1 MTVEVLTGMQAPT
14 PSRYSAAM
22 AGAHVNAL
30 RAIGESA
37 AQVKAKKAA
46 EQQQLQASV
55 WMDV

>member
-22 AGAHVNAL
+22 AGAHANAL
-30 RAIGESA
+30 HAIGESA

-46 EQQQLQASV
+46 EQQQ
-55 WMDV
+55 

>member
-14 PSRYSAAM
+14 PSQYSAAM
-22 AGAHVNAL
+22 AGAHANAL

-46 EQQQLQASV
+46 EQQQ
-55 WMDV
+55 